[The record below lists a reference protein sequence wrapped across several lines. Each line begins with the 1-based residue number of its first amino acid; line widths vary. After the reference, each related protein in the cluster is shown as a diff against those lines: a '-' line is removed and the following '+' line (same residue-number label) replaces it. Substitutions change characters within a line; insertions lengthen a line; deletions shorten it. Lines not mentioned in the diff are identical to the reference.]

1 MLPTVSLKQKLFQRK
16 VKMADKENK
25 EKSLEENFELLDKTI
40 SELEKENVTL
50 EEAFSLY
57 ESGMK
62 LVSLCEKEIDTVE
75 KKVLKISGGTL
86 DEFQ

>member
-1 MLPTVSLKQKLFQRK
+1 
-16 VKMADKENK
+16 MADKENK

-40 SELEKENVTL
+40 SELEKEDVTL

-75 KKVLKISGGTL
+75 KKVLKISGGSL

>member
-1 MLPTVSLKQKLFQRK
+1 
-16 VKMADKENK
+16 MADKENK

-40 SELEKENVTL
+40 SELEKEDVTL
-50 EEAFSLY
+50 EKAFSLY

>member
-1 MLPTVSLKQKLFQRK
+1 
-16 VKMADKENK
+16 MADKENK
-25 EKSLEENFELLDKTI
+25 EKSLEENFEILDKTI
-40 SELEKENVTL
+40 SELEKEDVTL

-75 KKVLKISGGTL
+75 KKVLKISGGSL